1 MRKPRFSPSCE
12 KRQITSLPEIFIK
25 NIPGHR
31 MIKQLLNSVIVKYRD
46 LSYLID
52 LLATDKSRYFA
63 QPRPT
68 IIKYLL
74 NCVNVEKFSQLIN
87 TFNVRNN
94 FSAFF

>member
-12 KRQITSLPEIFIK
+12 KWQITSLPEILIK

-68 IIKYLL
+68 IVKYLL
-74 NCVNVEKFSQLIN
+74 YCVNVEKVQS
-87 TFNVRNN
+87 TD
-94 FSAFF
+94 